1 MRSQQ
6 HLHFTRQPHAHAR
19 AVAQVQEQDQ
29 HKIII
34 IMMVAYA
41 LASAIII
48 LWMAYMPT
56 LTGGILTNLN
66 TVPTHLLSASDSFN
80 RANKDDRLTNVQFND
95 RWSAL
100 AAIKIQTLQENGIHA
115 RATWPSEEHPA
126 NSGWLRTGVRP
137 SRQDGK
143 FHHPLHCKRG
153 YPYGAGL
160 SRTGATY
167 HPARQGGWDID
178 RSVLWLG
185 LFLFVI
191 FVVFLEL
198 GFFFEKKFFKPPT
211 LCKIGSDFEH
221 CPKVR
226 DVLSYDKTLHTS
238 LRKTEP
244 PPRLD
249 LDQCAVA

>member
-19 AVAQVQEQDQ
+19 AVAQVQEQNQ

-100 AAIKIQTLQENGIHA
+100 AAIKIQTLQENGTHA
-115 RATWPSEEHPA
+115 RATDPA
-126 NSGWLRTGVRP
+126 KNIQRLPVGCEPAFGPLVKTGNFITRCIA
-137 SRQDGK
+137 S
-143 FHHPLHCKRG
+143 
-153 YPYGAGL
+153 A
-160 SRTGATY
+160 
-167 HPARQGGWDID
+167 DI
-178 RSVLWLG
+178 
-185 LFLFVI
+185 
-191 FVVFLEL
+191 
-198 GFFFEKKFFKPPT
+198 PT
-211 LCKIGSDFEH
+211 A
-221 CPKVR
+221 
-226 DVLSYDKTLHTS
+226 
-238 LRKTEP
+238 
-244 PPRLD
+244 
-249 LDQCAVA
+249 QA